1 MGYQDELPPEEQETG
16 KALHDRLEAFARKV
30 HELTQLEPQQSGCG
44 GVLLGY
50 GLGLV
55 MAQGAT
61 EADLRAHC
69 DKIIRGLIKGQ
80 AAIEAHERKT
90 FS

>member
-1 MGYQDELPPEEQETG
+1 MGYHDEDPSLDETE
-16 KALHDRLEAFARKV
+16 AELNQRLTIFANQV
-30 HELTQLEPQQSGCG
+30 HELTAAQARQSGVG

-50 GLGLV
+50 GLGLI

-69 DKIIRGLIKGQ
+69 ENIIRGLVSGQ
-80 AAIEAHERKT
+80 AAIQAHERKT

>member
-1 MGYQDELPPEEQETG
+1 MGYHDELPPGSETDEEVVV
-16 KALHDRLEAFARKV
+16 RLNGFAKQV
-30 HELTQLEPQQSGCG
+30 HELASGQELQAGCG
-44 GVLLGY
+44 GVLVGY
-50 GLGLV
+50 GLGLI
-55 MAQGAT
+55 MAQGAS

-69 DKIIRGLIKGQ
+69 DNIIRGLVDGQ